1 MQNPPEAVGH
11 RRYGIY
17 FLLFLMCTIGYSDR
31 AILSVALPSLNAEFG
46 LSPRVDGL
54 LLSGYLWTYV
64 IFMVPTAFAVDV
76 WGTRR
81 MAALSVTLWSLVTMA
96 TCFVWN
102 FSSLFAT
109 RQWCELIRLRPAFRW
124 SQPPS
129 SHRA

>member
-1 MQNPPEAVGH
+1 MGNAMQNPPEAVGH

-64 IFMVPTAFAVDV
+64 VFMVPTAFAVYA

-81 MAALSVTLWSLVTMA
+81 MAALIVTLWSLVTMA
-96 TCFVWN
+96 TC
-102 FSSLFAT
+102 
-109 RQWCELIRLRPAFRW
+109 
-124 SQPPS
+124 
-129 SHRA
+129 